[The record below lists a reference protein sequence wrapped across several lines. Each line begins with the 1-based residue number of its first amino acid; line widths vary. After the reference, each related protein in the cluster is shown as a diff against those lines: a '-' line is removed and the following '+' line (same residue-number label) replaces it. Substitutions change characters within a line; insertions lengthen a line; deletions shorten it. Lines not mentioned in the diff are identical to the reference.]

1 MSRKLVPL
9 CEISLAVFSVYV
21 SVMFQHGFLLVTE
34 RYEQIFDESILVF
47 ILRGHGIDKARVR
60 KRGHKGFELG
70 GMESEILLLRGFK
83 VFVFFHKFGKNK
95 LLTFPLGFNTLVV
108 HHGVLLRKTVENGA
122 LYLIVDKLRQRPTV
136 IILFHGTRKRIE
148 SRFLRRHVFLSG
160 KRDLFVVG
168 SVLVARYSVVYFC
181 QSVKQKRVVFVFE
194 FVAVEYAVHSQLVV
208 RSVFCQIL
216 VKPLDVVVIVVEGK
230 PAQG

>member
-9 CEISLAVFSVYV
+9 CKISLAVFSVYV
-21 SVMFQHGFLLVTE
+21 SVMFQHGFLLVAE
-34 RYEQIFDESILVF
+34 RYEQIFDESIFVF

-60 KRGHKGFELG
+60 KRSNKGFELG

-83 VFVFFHKFGKNK
+83 VFVFLHKFGKNK

-108 HHGVLLRKTVENGA
+108 HHGVLLSKTVENGA
-122 LYLIVDKLRQRPTV
+122 LYLIIDKLRQRPTV

-148 SRFLRRHVFLSG
+148 SRFLRRHVFLCG

-181 QSVKQKRVVFVFE
+181 QSVKQKRVVFIFE
-194 FVAVEYAVHSQLVV
+194 FVAVEYAVNSQLVV

-216 VKPLDVVVIVVEGK
+216 V
-230 PAQG
+230 